1 VTGRC
6 AWGWWEFTA
15 ASMGKE
21 LPVKDFLIALA
32 VVLTITSVLA
42 QDWPSIIRR
51 PKKWKPPP
59 SPHEP
64 GRYRSEPLS
73 EFTYRGKVYPSFQ
86 SFKASADYLS
96 YLEDNRR
103 AAVRFDRYLMEKER
117 RREAAVDFFRY
128 RHHFLASTQVWMDEN
143 DRWHELAR
151 TAWRDLGV
159 EDEEHALD
167 GSR

>member
-1 VTGRC
+1 
-6 AWGWWEFTA
+6 
-15 ASMGKE
+15 M
-21 LPVKDFLIALA
+21 LKDFLIAIA

-64 GRYRSEPLS
+64 GLYRSEPSS
-73 EFTYRGKVYPSFQ
+73 EFTYRVKVYQ
-86 SFKASADYLS
+86 NYYEFKKSTEFRAYQD
-96 YLEDNRR
+96 DNRR
-103 AAVRFDRYLMEKER
+103 AAERFDQYLLGKER
-117 RREAAVDFFRY
+117 RREAAVDFLRY

-151 TAWRDLGV
+151 TAWAKLGV
-159 EDEEHALD
+159 EDEEHVLD
-167 GSR
+167 GIR